1 MREGGVR
8 GGDVK
13 RRKRWRTGKNYWPSA
28 AFLSVSVAT
37 PTAPETYTQTRN
49 VQLEI

>member
-1 MREGGVR
+1 MR

-37 PTAPETYTQTRN
+37 PTAPDTQTN
-49 VQLEI
+49 KKCG